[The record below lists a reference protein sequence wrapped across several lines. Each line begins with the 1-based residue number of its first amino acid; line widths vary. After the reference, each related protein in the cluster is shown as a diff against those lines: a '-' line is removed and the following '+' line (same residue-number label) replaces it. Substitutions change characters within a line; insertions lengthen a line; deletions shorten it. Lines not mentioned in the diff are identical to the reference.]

1 MNEKLFK
8 SDPRDYALQLVEE
21 GFISADDMLIVLL
34 KAMSHDDVR
43 WALDA
48 NELSPRFADDEDVDE
63 DDE

>member
-21 GFISADDMLIVLL
+21 GYVTADDMLIVLL

-48 NELSPRFADDEDVDE
+48 NEMSPRFDEDE
-63 DDE
+63 DDEDDE